1 MFKIVLQSLLARK
14 RRLVTTALAV
24 IIGVAFT
31 AGTLVLTDTMS
42 KIFNNLSAGVFK
54 NTDAVVRAKAVF
66 TNMGSGERPNIDG
79 SLIPALS
86 RVPGVAA
93 AQGSVLGY
101 TRLIG
106 KDGTPIGNPG
116 AGAPTL
122 GGNWSTVPAL
132 NPFQLVAGHTPQ
144 APDEVVIDKHS
155 ATVGHLAVGDTTTV
169 LANGPPQRVRIAGIV
184 VFGTADSPGGA
195 SVVLFTTP
203 VAQRLV
209 TTPGTFSSIS
219 FVAAPGV
226 SQQQLASNLQRVLPA
241 GTEAVTGAKII
252 KETQDSFQQGLS
264 FFSKFLL
271 IFAVVALVVGAFIIL
286 NTFAITVAQRTREN
300 GLLRALGASRR
311 QVLGSVL
318 IEAVAVGVIAAV
330 LGLAAGV
337 AVATGL
343 KAVLSALGF
352 GLPAGSL
359 VLSAQTVVVSL
370 LLGLGITV
378 VAAISPARKA
388 AKVPPVAAMQEAT
401 VGSTGY
407 GSRQRAVVGLTI
419 LVLGVA
425 ALFYG
430 LFSHPSN
437 AFLIVGVGVLLV
449 FLGVSV
455 LGRTIALPLSRAIGA
470 PLPRLKGV
478 TGTLAREN
486 TMRNPKRTAASASA
500 LMIGVGLI
508 GFITIFASS
517 IKASINASID
527 RSFAGDFVINS
538 GAGTAGGV
546 DPALTQRLSALPQVA
561 AATGKSTGDMVIFG
575 NVTTIAAVDPGTAG
589 QIFNVSPL
597 QGSIGALGAD
607 GIAVYSGDAT
617 KHHLKLG
624 DPVPVVFKDTGPRT
638 LRVALIYGDNQ
649 AAPSANP
656 GSKTSYF
663 LGTPA
668 YNANFAAPH
677 YVTQVFVKKAPGI
690 TTDAALAA
698 VKKLSAQYAPGTT
711 VLDQTAYK
719 TQQTKGINTLLAL
732 IYTLLAL
739 AIVIALLGIGNTLA
753 LSIFERT
760 RELGVMRAVGMT
772 RRQLRS
778 TIRWESV
785 IVALQ
790 GTILGLVVGVFFG
803 WALVRSQRNQG
814 LTVFSVPVLTLIIV
828 IVLAGLAG
836 VVAAILPSRR
846 AAKLNVLRAIVT
858 ELYVVHA
865 L

>member
-1 MFKIVLQSLLARK
+1 MVRIVLQGLLARK
-14 RRLVTTALAV
+14 LRLVTTALAV
-24 IIGVAFT
+24 ILGVAFT
-31 AGTLVLTDTMS
+31 AGTLMLTDTMS
-42 KIFNNLSAGVFK
+42 KIFNDLSAGVYK
-54 NTDAVVRAKAVF
+54 GTDAVVRAQAVF
-66 TNMGSGERPNIDG
+66 TNMGTGERPNIDA
-79 SLIPALS
+79 SLVPALS
-86 RVPGVAA
+86 HVPGVAA
-93 AQGSVLGY
+93 AEGSAFGY

-132 NPFQLVAGHTPQ
+132 NPFQVVAGHAPQ

-169 LANGPPQRVRIAGIV
+169 LANGPPQRVRIAGIA
-184 VFGTADSPGGA
+184 VFGTADSPAGA
-195 SVVLFTTP
+195 SVVLFTTLA
-203 VAQRLV
+203 AQRLV
-209 TTPGTFSSIS
+209 TAPGKFSSIT

-226 SQQQLASNLQRVLPA
+226 SQQQLAANLQRALPP

-252 KETQDSFQQGLS
+252 KEQQDSFQQGLS

-271 IFAVVALVVGAFIIL
+271 VFAVVALVVGGFIIL

-337 AVATGL
+337 ALAAGL
-343 KAVLSALGF
+343 KALLGVLGF
-352 GLPAGSL
+352 ALPGGSL
-359 VLSAQTVVVSL
+359 VLSAKTVVVAL
-370 LLGLGITV
+370 LVGLGVTV

-388 AKVPPVAAMQEAT
+388 AKVPPIAAMQEAT

-407 GSRQRAVVGLTI
+407 GSKQRVVVGLTI
-419 LVLGVA
+419 LALGVA
-425 ALFYG
+425 G
-430 LFSHPSN
+430 LFTGLFGHVAN
-437 AFLIVGVGVLLV
+437 AFLIVGAGVLLV

-470 PLPRLKGV
+470 PLPRVKGV

-508 GFITIFASS
+508 GFISIFASS

-527 RSFAGDFVINS
+527 RSFVGDFVINS
-538 GAGTAGGV
+538 GAGSGGGV
-546 DPALTQRLSALPQVA
+546 DPALAQKLNALPQVA
-561 AATGKSTGDMVIFG
+561 AATGESGGDMVIFG
-575 NVTTIAAVDPGTAG
+575 KVTTIAAVDPGTAG

-624 DPVPVVFKDTGPRT
+624 DPVPVVFRDTGRQT

-656 GSKTSYF
+656 GAKTSYF

-668 YNANFAAPH
+668 FNANFATH
-677 YVTQVFVKKAPGI
+677 YDSQVFVKKAPGA
-690 TTDAALAA
+690 TAAAALAA
-698 VKKLSAQYAPGTT
+698 VNKLAARYAPGST
-711 VLDQTAYK
+711 VQDQAAYKADQT
-719 TQQTKGINTLLAL
+719 QGIGKLLAL
-732 IYTLLAL
+732 IYALLAL

-753 LSIFERT
+753 LSVFERT

-790 GTILGLVVGVFFG
+790 GTVLGLLVGVFFG
-803 WALVRSQRNQG
+803 WALVRAQKNQG
-814 LTVFSVPVLTLIIV
+814 LTIFSVPYLTLLIV

-836 VVAAILPSRR
+836 VAAAILPSRR

-858 ELYVVHA
+858 E
-865 L
+865 